1 MKHGINKCR
10 VCDNYMRGTDTC
22 KFCHFEWA
30 TEYPPTDD
38 YGWDIFDIDDDVE
51 WSFLQIMDR
60 LKYKGI
66 DVLQVINWYDDNVII
81 LIGVRDYPDKVA
93 RALGVHEDC
102 IVSDLDMGI
111 MVINLFKEKWL
122 RGELEE

>member
-1 MKHGINKCR
+1 MKHGIDKCR
-10 VCDNYMRGTDTC
+10 VCDNYMRGADTC

-30 TEYPPTDD
+30 SEYPPTDD
-38 YGWDIFDIDDDVE
+38 VEWDIFDLDDDVE

-60 LKYKGI
+60 LHYKGI
-66 DVLQVINWYDDNVII
+66 DVLQVINWFEDNVII
-81 LIGVRDYPDKVA
+81 LIGVRHYADKVA
-93 RALGVHEDC
+93 RALQVHEDC
-102 IVSDLDMGI
+102 IVADLDMGI